1 MSKIGIIVGIMAD
14 SCSNYKLY
22 PQFKDLPDEF
32 YITRLTFKELKEMQN
47 LDNEYWDRLQQLEDL
62 TDKLKQEIQ
71 ENDLPDQLDAPESD
85 EDGLRVNNFANRI
98 YDLGCDITDLSE
110 KLMVGREVQENYNN
124 KREDDII
131 NPYINKDN
139 YL

>member
-1 MSKIGIIVGIMAD
+1 MSKLEKYIR
-14 SCSNYKLY
+14 
-22 PQFKDLPDEF
+22 KDLPDEF
-32 YITRLTFKELKEMQN
+32 YVTRLTLKELKEMQN
-47 LDNEYWDRLQQLEDL
+47 LDNEYWDRLQQLEKL
-62 TDKLKQEIQ
+62 TNRLTREIQ
-71 ENDLPDQLDAPESD
+71 ENDLPDQLNSPESD

-110 KLMVGREVQENYNN
+110 KLMVGRAVQENYED

-131 NPYINKDN
+131 NPFINKDN

>member
-1 MSKIGIIVGIMAD
+1 MSNLEKYIR
-14 SCSNYKLY
+14 
-22 PQFKDLPDEF
+22 KDLPDEF
-32 YITRLTFKELKEMQN
+32 YVTRLTLKELKEMQS
-47 LDNEYWDRLQQLEDL
+47 LDNEYWDRLQHLEDL

-110 KLMVGREVQENYNN
+110 KLMVGRGVQENYED

>member
-1 MSKIGIIVGIMAD
+1 MSNLEKYIR
-14 SCSNYKLY
+14 
-22 PQFKDLPDEF
+22 KDLPDEF
-32 YITRLTFKELKEMQN
+32 YVTRLTLKELKEMQS

-62 TDKLKQEIQ
+62 TDKLKLEIA

-110 KLMVGREVQENYNN
+110 KLMVGRGVQENYED

>member
-1 MSKIGIIVGIMAD
+1 MSKLEKYIR
-14 SCSNYKLY
+14 
-22 PQFKDLPDEF
+22 KDLPDEF
-32 YITRLTFKELKEMQN
+32 YVTRLTLKELKEMQN
-47 LDNEYWDRLQQLEDL
+47 LDNEYWDRLQQLEKL
-62 TDKLKQEIQ
+62 TNRLTREIQ
-71 ENDLPDQLDAPESD
+71 ENDLPDQLNSPKSD

-110 KLMVGREVQENYNN
+110 KLMVGRAVQENYED

-131 NPYINKDN
+131 NPFINKDN

>member
-1 MSKIGIIVGIMAD
+1 MEITASMSNLEKYIR
-14 SCSNYKLY
+14 
-22 PQFKDLPDEF
+22 KDLPDEF
-32 YITRLTFKELKEMQN
+32 YITRLTLKELKEMQS

-62 TDKLKQEIQ
+62 TDKLKLEIA

-98 YDLGCDITDLSE
+98 YDLGCDITDISE
-110 KLMVGREVQENYNN
+110 KLMVGRGVQENYND

>member
-1 MSKIGIIVGIMAD
+1 MSNLEKYIR
-14 SCSNYKLY
+14 
-22 PQFKDLPDEF
+22 KDLPDEF
-32 YITRLTFKELKEMQN
+32 YVTRLTLKELKEMQS

-62 TDKLKQEIQ
+62 TDKLKLEIA

-98 YDLGCDITDLSE
+98 YNLGCDITDISE
-110 KLMVGREVQENYNN
+110 QLMVGRGVQENYED

-131 NPYINKDN
+131 NPFINKDN

>member
-1 MSKIGIIVGIMAD
+1 MSDLEKYIR
-14 SCSNYKLY
+14 
-22 PQFKDLPDEF
+22 KDLPDEF
-32 YITRLTFKELKEMQN
+32 YITRLTLKELKEMQN

-62 TDKLKQEIQ
+62 TDKLKLEIA

-98 YDLGCDITDLSE
+98 YNLGCDITDLSE
-110 KLMVGREVQENYNN
+110 QLMVGRGVQENYND

>member
-1 MSKIGIIVGIMAD
+1 MSNLEK
-14 SCSNYKLY
+14 YLR
-22 PQFKDLPDEF
+22 KDLPDEF
-32 YITRLTFKELKEMQN
+32 YITRLTLKELKEMQS

-98 YDLGCDITDLSE
+98 YDLGCDITDISE
-110 KLMVGREVQENYNN
+110 KLMVGRGVQENYND

-131 NPYINKDN
+131 NPYINKDT

>member
-1 MSKIGIIVGIMAD
+1 MSNLEKYIR
-14 SCSNYKLY
+14 
-22 PQFKDLPDEF
+22 KDLPDEF
-32 YITRLTFKELKEMQN
+32 YITRLTLKELKEMQS
-47 LDNEYWDRLQQLEDL
+47 LDNEYWNRLQHLEDL

-98 YDLGCDITDLSE
+98 YDLGCDITDISE
-110 KLMVGREVQENYNN
+110 KLMVGRGVQENYND

>member
-1 MSKIGIIVGIMAD
+1 MSKLEKYIR
-14 SCSNYKLY
+14 
-22 PQFKDLPDEF
+22 KDLPDEF
-32 YITRLTFKELKEMQN
+32 YVTRLTLKELKEMQS
-47 LDNEYWDRLQQLEDL
+47 LDNEYWDRLQHLEDL

-98 YDLGCDITDLSE
+98 YDLGCDITDISE
-110 KLMVGREVQENYNN
+110 KLMVGRGVQENYND

-131 NPYINKDN
+131 NPFINKDN

>member
-1 MSKIGIIVGIMAD
+1 MSKLEK
-14 SCSNYKLY
+14 YLR
-22 PQFKDLPDEF
+22 KDLPDEF
-32 YITRLTFKELKEMQN
+32 YITRLTLKELKEMQS
-47 LDNEYWDRLQQLEDL
+47 LDNEYWDRLQHLEDL

-110 KLMVGREVQENYNN
+110 KLMVGRGVQENYND

>member
-1 MSKIGIIVGIMAD
+1 MSNLEK
-14 SCSNYKLY
+14 YLR
-22 PQFKDLPDEF
+22 KDLPDEF
-32 YITRLTFKELKEMQN
+32 YITRLTLKELKEMQS
-47 LDNEYWDRLQQLEDL
+47 LDNEYWDRLQHLEDL

-71 ENDLPDQLDAPESD
+71 ENDLPAQLDAPESD

-131 NPYINKDN
+131 NPYINKEN

>member
-1 MSKIGIIVGIMAD
+1 MSNLEKYIR
-14 SCSNYKLY
+14 
-22 PQFKDLPDEF
+22 KDLPDEF
-32 YITRLTFKELKEMQN
+32 YITRLTLKELKEMQS

-62 TDKLKQEIQ
+62 TDKLKLEIA

-98 YDLGCDITDLSE
+98 YDLGCDITDISE
-110 KLMVGREVQENYNN
+110 KLMVGRGVQENYND

>member
-1 MSKIGIIVGIMAD
+1 MEITVSMSKLEKYIR
-14 SCSNYKLY
+14 
-22 PQFKDLPDEF
+22 KDLPDEF

-62 TDKLKQEIQ
+62 TDKLKLEIA

-98 YDLGCDITDLSE
+98 YDLGCDITDISE
-110 KLMVGREVQENYNN
+110 KLMVGRGVQENYND

>member
-1 MSKIGIIVGIMAD
+1 MSNLEKYIR
-14 SCSNYKLY
+14 
-22 PQFKDLPDEF
+22 KDLPDEF
-32 YITRLTFKELKEMQN
+32 YITRLTLKELKEMQN
-47 LDNEYWDRLQQLEDL
+47 LDHEYWDRLQQLEKL
-62 TDKLKQEIQ
+62 TDRLTREIQ

-98 YDLGCDITDLSE
+98 YDLGCDITDISE
-110 KLMVGREVQENYNN
+110 KLMVGRGVQENYND

-131 NPYINKDN
+131 NPFINKDN

>member
-1 MSKIGIIVGIMAD
+1 MSNLEKYIR
-14 SCSNYKLY
+14 
-22 PQFKDLPDEF
+22 KDLPDEF
-32 YITRLTFKELKEMQN
+32 YVTRLTLKELKEMQS
-47 LDNEYWDRLQQLEDL
+47 LDNEYWDRLQHLEDL

-98 YDLGCDITDLSE
+98 YNLGCDITDISE
-110 KLMVGREVQENYNN
+110 QLMVGRGVQENYED

>member
-1 MSKIGIIVGIMAD
+1 MEITVSMSKLEKYIR
-14 SCSNYKLY
+14 
-22 PQFKDLPDEF
+22 KDLPDEF
-32 YITRLTFKELKEMQN
+32 YITRLTLKELKEMQS

-62 TDKLKQEIQ
+62 TDKLKLEIA

-98 YDLGCDITDLSE
+98 YDLGCDITDISE
-110 KLMVGREVQENYNN
+110 KLMVGRGVQENYND

>member
-1 MSKIGIIVGIMAD
+1 MSNLEKYIR
-14 SCSNYKLY
+14 
-22 PQFKDLPDEF
+22 KDLPDEF
-32 YITRLTFKELKEMQN
+32 YVTRLTLKELKEMQS
-47 LDNEYWDRLQQLEDL
+47 LDNEYWDRLQHLEDL

-98 YDLGCDITDLSE
+98 YDLGCDITDISE
-110 KLMVGREVQENYNN
+110 KLMVGRGVQENYND

>member
-1 MSKIGIIVGIMAD
+1 MSNLEKYIR
-14 SCSNYKLY
+14 
-22 PQFKDLPDEF
+22 KDLPDEF
-32 YITRLTFKELKEMQN
+32 YVTRLTLKELKEMQS
-47 LDNEYWDRLQQLEDL
+47 LDNEYWDRLQHLEDL

-110 KLMVGREVQENYNN
+110 KLMVGRGVQENYND

>member
-1 MSKIGIIVGIMAD
+1 MSNLEKYIR
-14 SCSNYKLY
+14 
-22 PQFKDLPDEF
+22 KDLPDEF
-32 YITRLTFKELKEMQN
+32 YVTRLTLKELKEMQS
-47 LDNEYWDRLQQLEDL
+47 LDNEYWDRLQHLEDL

-98 YDLGCDITDLSE
+98 YDLGCDITDISE
-110 KLMVGREVQENYNN
+110 KLMVGRGVQENYND

-131 NPYINKDN
+131 NPFINKDN

>member
-1 MSKIGIIVGIMAD
+1 MSKLEK
-14 SCSNYKLY
+14 YLR
-22 PQFKDLPDEF
+22 KDLPDEF
-32 YITRLTFKELKEMQN
+32 YITRLTLKELKEMQS

-62 TDKLKQEIQ
+62 TDKLKLEMA

-98 YDLGCDITDLSE
+98 YDLGCDITDISE
-110 KLMVGREVQENYNN
+110 KLMVGRGVQENYND

-131 NPYINKDN
+131 NPFINKDN

>member
-1 MSKIGIIVGIMAD
+1 MSKLEKYIR
-14 SCSNYKLY
+14 
-22 PQFKDLPDEF
+22 KDLPDEF
-32 YITRLTFKELKEMQN
+32 YVTRLTLKELKEMQS
-47 LDNEYWDRLQQLEDL
+47 LDNEYWNRLQHLEDL

-98 YDLGCDITDLSE
+98 YDLGCDITDISE
-110 KLMVGREVQENYNN
+110 KLMVGRGVQENYND

>member
-1 MSKIGIIVGIMAD
+1 MSNLEKYIR
-14 SCSNYKLY
+14 
-22 PQFKDLPDEF
+22 KDLPDEF
-32 YITRLTFKELKEMQN
+32 YITRLTLKELKEMQS
-47 LDNEYWDRLQQLEDL
+47 LDNEYWDRLQHLEDL

-98 YDLGCDITDLSE
+98 YDLGCDITDISE
-110 KLMVGREVQENYNN
+110 KLMVGRGVQENYND

>member
-1 MSKIGIIVGIMAD
+1 MSNLEKYIR
-14 SCSNYKLY
+14 
-22 PQFKDLPDEF
+22 KDLPDEF
-32 YITRLTFKELKEMQN
+32 YVTRLTLKELKEMQS

-62 TDKLKQEIQ
+62 TDKLKLEIA

-85 EDGLRVNNFANRI
+85 EDKLRVNNFANRI
-98 YDLGCDITDLSE
+98 YDLGCDITDISE
-110 KLMVGREVQENYNN
+110 KLMVGRGVQENYND

>member
-1 MSKIGIIVGIMAD
+1 MSKLEK
-14 SCSNYKLY
+14 YLR
-22 PQFKDLPDEF
+22 KDLPDEF
-32 YITRLTFKELKEMQN
+32 YITRLTLKELKEMQS
-47 LDNEYWDRLQQLEDL
+47 LDNEYWDRLQHLEDL

-98 YDLGCDITDLSE
+98 YDLGCDITDISE
-110 KLMVGREVQENYNN
+110 KLMVGRGVQENYND

-131 NPYINKDN
+131 NPFINKDN

>member
-1 MSKIGIIVGIMAD
+1 MSNLEK
-14 SCSNYKLY
+14 YLR
-22 PQFKDLPDEF
+22 KDLPDEF
-32 YITRLTFKELKEMQN
+32 YITRLTLKELKEMQS

-62 TDKLKQEIQ
+62 TDKLKLEIA

-98 YDLGCDITDLSE
+98 YDLGCDITDISE
-110 KLMVGREVQENYNN
+110 KLMVGRGVQENYED

-131 NPYINKDN
+131 NPFINKDN

>member
-1 MSKIGIIVGIMAD
+1 MSNLEK
-14 SCSNYKLY
+14 YLR
-22 PQFKDLPDEF
+22 KDLPDEF
-32 YITRLTFKELKEMQN
+32 YITRLTLKELKEMQS
-47 LDNEYWDRLQQLEDL
+47 LDNEYWDRLQHLEDL
-62 TDKLKQEIQ
+62 TDKLKQEIE

-131 NPYINKDN
+131 NPYINKEN